1 MPKRMDAQY
10 EKMLVAAR
18 LRAVEIQAR
27 GIPLAMPGLRCS
39 PSKPIWPNT
48 GYHRRTLKNN
58 FIEWY
63 YSPVKGQLYDHLN
76 SDDSKDR
83 QIRPNQIFAI
93 TAPDLPG
100 IEPLLPP
107 EYQIRISNA
116 VLQKLTYRYGV
127 ASLWQEEDDFHP
139 WHHYESLYPQDAAYH
154 NGVVWTW
161 LAGPVINI

>member
-1 MPKRMDAQY
+1 MT
-10 EKMLVAAR
+10 AR
-18 LRAVEIQAR
+18 TGRSGPIRFLAV
-27 GIPLAMPGLRCS
+27 
-39 PSKPIWPNT
+39 
-48 GYHRRTLKNN
+48 
-58 FIEWY
+58 
-63 YSPVKGQLYDHLN
+63 
-76 SDDSKDR
+76 
-83 QIRPNQIFAI
+83 

-161 LAGPVINI
+161 LAGPVINSLTRFHQQDLAYPLIL